1 MVGITKISSG
11 IINVSDMK
19 RVEKIMQKYISFFCC
34 NSIEEFCE
42 IYDFDFSILMNNW
55 GTSDEP
61 AVDFN
66 GDGTVNDFDFSIL
79 MSTWTG

>member
-42 IYDFDFSILMNNW
+42 IYDFDFSILK
-55 GTSDEP
+55 
-61 AVDFN
+61 
-66 GDGTVNDFDFSIL
+66 SIAIHKL
-79 MSTWTG
+79 VIYKRNFRLKY